1 METETRINETNIS
14 FDDSSLAFAG
24 QSDKTLRKKFLVFSA
39 MNQQFLTSV
48 GSSFLRKAFE
58 WGLPVKGIVKETVFE
73 QFCGGESIEESQKT
87 IQELAALNVGT
98 ILDYS
103 VEGEGNEEVFDA
115 TTREVLRTVE
125 KAKNTPSIPFCVLKL
140 TGIARFSLL
149 EKVQRGSSLTL
160 EEEKSLAQVRAR
172 LDRIC
177 NATREANVSVFV
189 DGEESWIQDAIDQ
202 IVFEMMKKYN
212 GERAVVYNT
221 FQMYRKDGMQQ
232 LRKAMHFAAT
242 HQIWLGAKLV
252 RGAYMEKE
260 RERAAEVG
268 YPDPINP
275 SKESTDELYNQGLK
289 FCLDNKQRIAL
300 CSGSHNDYSN
310 YYLTLLIEKHGLKRT
325 DPRVYFAQLYGM
337 SDNISFALAAHGYNV
352 AKYVPYGPVKYVL
365 PYLIRRAKENTSI
378 MGQTSRELSLIKREM
393 KRRGISLI

>member
-1 METETRINETNIS
+1 METVPPINETNIS
-14 FDDSSLAFAG
+14 FDDTALAFAG
-24 QSDKTLRKKFLVFSA
+24 QSDKTLRKKFLIFSA
-39 MNQQFLTSV
+39 MNNQLLTSA
-48 GSSFLRKAFE
+48 GSSFLRRAFE
-58 WGLPVKGIVKETVFE
+58 WGIPVKGIVKETVFE
-73 QFCGGESIEESQKT
+73 QFCGGESIRESEKT

-103 VEGEGNEEVFDA
+103 VEGEGNEDVFEA
-115 TTREVLRTVE
+115 TTEEVLRNVE
-125 KAKNTPSIPFCVLKL
+125 KAKNTPSIPFCVLKI

-149 EKVQRGSSLTL
+149 EKVQRGDTLSLA
-160 EEEKSLAQVRAR
+160 EEKSLEMVRSR

-177 NATREANVSVFV
+177 SATERANVSIFI
-189 DGEESWIQDAIDQ
+189 DGEESWIQNIIDQ
-202 IVFEMMKKYN
+202 LVFEMMKKYN
-212 GERAVVYNT
+212 TERAVVYNT
-221 FQMYRKDGMQQ
+221 FQMYRKDGMQL
-232 LRKAMHFAAT
+232 LRRAMHFAAT
-242 HQIWLGAKLV
+242 HQVWIGAKLV

-260 RERAAEVG
+260 RERAEEMG

-275 SKESTDELYNQGLK
+275 SKEKTDDLYNQGLK

-310 YYLTLLIEKHGLKRT
+310 YYLTLLLEKHGLKRN
-325 DPRVYFAQLYGM
+325 DQRVYFAQLYGM

-365 PYLIRRAKENTSI
+365 PYLIRRAKENTSF

-393 KRRGISLI
+393 KRRGIGLI